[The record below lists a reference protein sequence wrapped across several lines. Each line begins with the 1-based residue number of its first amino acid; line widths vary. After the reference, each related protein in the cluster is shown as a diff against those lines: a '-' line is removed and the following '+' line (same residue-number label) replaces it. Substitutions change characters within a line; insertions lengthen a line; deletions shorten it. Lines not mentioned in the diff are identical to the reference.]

1 LMSDLDRRSA
11 ITLGLAGVSGLV
23 VTGAAAAQTY
33 APTEGKEVAPGVRQV
48 DLGEAEA
55 HLSAYKV
62 VKLRD
67 LVFEPGAKLA
77 VPNMPND
84 MVCHMTEGEVTIT
97 QGGRDFTVKKDGV
110 YACAKGVSEDDV
122 AGSTVA
128 IMRVIDLLPA

>member
-1 LMSDLDRRSA
+1 MSNLDRRSA

-23 VTGAAAAQTY
+23 LTGAAAAQTSG
-33 APTEGKEVAPGVRQV
+33 AKEGKEVAPGVRQV
-48 DLGEAEA
+48 DLGQADS
-55 HLSAYKV
+55 HIPAYKV

-67 LVFEPGAKLA
+67 LVFQPGAKLSIA
-77 VPNMPND
+77 AMSND